1 MIDFAPVIT
10 RRVSLLLDRLDASNL
25 VATAE
30 DILEVRARDRVR
42 LARLGS
48 SRANPSLGK
57 NHHRDLTSKAPPPA

>member
-25 VATAE
+25 DATAE

-48 SRANPSLGK
+48 SRANPVAWQKSPPRSDFK
-57 NHHRDLTSKAPPPA
+57 SPPPA

>member
-25 VATAE
+25 DATAE

-48 SRANPSLGK
+48 SRANPVA
-57 NHHRDLTSKAPPPA
+57 R